1 MYPSLWGCMPDVAV
15 RREPAS
21 TATADTSSEVR
32 ERLAD
37 AATRAAAECGYP
49 AIDIEQIVQ
58 YADVSVDDFHR
69 HFSGKDE
76 CFLVAYER
84 FLARMFEHIDEAC
97 EAATDWPD
105 KVKITIESA
114 FGFVAELEEVARL
127 FAVDKKGAGP
137 GAIALT
143 LEAIDSAALRLKH
156 GRLLYPESDYMP
168 DTTERT
174 LVGGVVLIA
183 SEHLLAEDAHRLPGF
198 ATEAAE
204 MVLTP
209 YLGSREARRVAAA

>member
-1 MYPSLWGCMPDVAV
+1 M
-15 RREPAS
+15 
-21 TATADTSSEVR
+21 
-32 ERLAD
+32 RLVD

-49 AIDIEQIVQ
+49 AVDIEQIAQ
-58 YADVSVDDFHR
+58 HADLSAEDFHL

-84 FLARMFEHIDEAC
+84 FLARMAEHIEDAC

-105 KVKITIESA
+105 RIKITIESA
-114 FGFVAELEEVARL
+114 FEFVVELEEVARL
-127 FAVDKKGAGP
+127 FSVDKKGAGP
-137 GAIALT
+137 GAIAIT
-143 LEAIDSAALRLKH
+143 LDAIESAALRLKH

-183 SEHLLAEDAHRLPGF
+183 SEQLLAEEAHRLPGL
-198 ATEAAE
+198 ATETVE